1 MAALV
6 ATQRH
11 LWLNLSQISEKDRV
25 FLLDAPISPSGLFGN
40 AVDKVVDRF
49 QEAKKQAAAFQQFLP
64 RRSQSGADRQ
74 NSLWAPLIK
83 KAGRVDAPGLRT
95 IIFNK
100 KASAKRSWGYQPRT
114 SEGRPLWGR
123 MAHTSVYGACLSS
136 EPSGDHSVSPATLG
150 ASGVPNKEASECVFI
165 YCMYIYIYLFIL
177 SKEDC

>member
-1 MAALV
+1 MVVLQAYQADLLKEVDEGDDIRNEDIAELRRATDLSLSATKETTRTIGWSMAALV

-64 RRSQSGADRQ
+64 HRSQSGADSK

-83 KAGRVDAPGLRT
+83 KSLDVTLQV
-95 IIFNK
+95 
-100 KASAKRSWGYQPRT
+100 WGP
-114 SEGRPLWGR
+114 
-123 MAHTSVYGACLSS
+123 
-136 EPSGDHSVSPATLG
+136 
-150 ASGVPNKEASECVFI
+150 
-165 YCMYIYIYLFIL
+165 
-177 SKEDC
+177 